1 MTTIQDHRAEDSRP
15 LWLPHPA
22 LLAFIA
28 VLWAIAGAAQG
39 LGWLSP

>member
-1 MTTIQDHRAEDSRP
+1 VDEGGMTFRQDTLDAGRP

-28 VLWAIAGAAQG
+28 LLWACAAAARM
-39 LGWLSP
+39 LG